1 MGRGS
6 ILVLLLGLAG
16 AAAAQSAAV
25 GLYTEGNQLY
35 RAGDFAGARERYEAA
50 VATGIQDP
58 RLLYNLGNASY
69 KTGDLGHAIV
79 WYERALHRAPRDED
93 IQANLRF
100 LRRLKAD
107 RDPEPPGGLTGFL
120 AHVYLWPTLNEVAVL
135 WWLSLLTLFVVAARR
150 RWQSASG
157 IGVGLPLSIIVSV
170 AVAGFALSRCERD
183 AQQIE
188 AILTQPQGTAR
199 SGPAPDQ
206 TEVFVIH
213 EGTKVMIERSEAG
226 WYLVRLHSGLGGW
239 LPASVLTEI

>member
-1 MGRGS
+1 MWRDVC
-6 ILVLLLGLAG
+6 LVLLLALVGP
-16 AAAAQSAAV
+16 AAAQSAAV
-25 GLYTEGNQLY
+25 GLYAEGNQLY
-35 RAGDFAGARERYEAA
+35 RAGDFAGARQRYEAA

-79 WYERALHRAPRDED
+79 WYERALRRAPRDED

-107 RDPEPPGGLTGFL
+107 REPEPSGGVTGFL
-120 AHVYLWPTLNEVAVL
+120 VDAYLWPTLNEVAVL
-135 WWLSLLTLFVVAARR
+135 WWLSLLALFVVAARR

-157 IGVGLPLSIIVSV
+157 IGLGLPLAIIMCAMV
-170 AVAGFALSRCERD
+170 AVFALTRFERD
-183 AQQIE
+183 AKQVE

-213 EGTKVMIERSEAG
+213 EGTKVVIERSEAA